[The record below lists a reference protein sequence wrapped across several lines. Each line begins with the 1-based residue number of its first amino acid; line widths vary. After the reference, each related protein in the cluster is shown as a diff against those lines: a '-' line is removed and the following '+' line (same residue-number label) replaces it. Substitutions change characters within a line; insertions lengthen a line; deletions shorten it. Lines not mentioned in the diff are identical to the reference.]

1 MAVWN
6 ILKCSWEYAVVLTV
20 LLDRIK
26 KGVRSPL
33 RRNDFI
39 GISTFW
45 SLQMDCL
52 RSPHYIFFML
62 FQLRLYW
69 VYFYESEKWFEV
81 KLCIDIRRKKFEIF
95 CAATVFLTIPIAIKT
110 FPTWIS
116 ICTNV
121 QTYILS
127 VNLRHLRFLGLNYNK
142 AHLCKSK
149 QQERKL
155 FAYTSIENEMQLQF
169 LFKIIILYIYFY
181 FYVYAAHSIE
191 LRYYYFF

>member
-1 MAVWN
+1 M
-6 ILKCSWEYAVVLTV
+6 
-20 LLDRIK
+20 
-26 KGVRSPL
+26 
-33 RRNDFI
+33 
-39 GISTFW
+39 
-45 SLQMDCL
+45 
-52 RSPHYIFFML
+52 
-62 FQLRLYW
+62 
-69 VYFYESEKWFEV
+69 
-81 KLCIDIRRKKFEIF
+81 DIRRKKFEIF